1 MQTITVSVRVPD
13 LVEIAKVLRAA
24 GVELRP
30 QNHRGAKTPTDVEQA
45 RHLLRLVSED
55 VEAGAAVIAAKVL
68 AQVCNH
74 CVMDYPEPLM
84 AAAENLD
91 QAVVTFR
98 EAVDGFRADERKQKR
113 EASGGENDTQDTP
126 ADDEGGPE
134 AP

>member
-24 GVELRP
+24 GVELKP
-30 QNHRGAKTPTDVEQA
+30 QSHKGSKAPTDVEQA
-45 RHLLRLVSED
+45 RYLLQLIGQD

-74 CVMDYPEPLM
+74 CVTDYPEAMM
-84 AAAENLD
+84 AAAESLD
-91 QAVVTFR
+91 QAMATFR
-98 EAVDGFRADERKQKR
+98 EAIDRFRADERRQKR
-113 EASGGENDTQDTP
+113 EASGGENHTQDAP